1 MSKIRIKATIQNR
14 DEKKTY
20 EGNAIL
26 ENNKIKYKEDNHATV
41 IWNEKE
47 NTLFRETEEI
57 ILRYPFI
64 LNQTTKG
71 TIELKEKKG
80 KVEIPIHTKKLE
92 RKNHNIIIE
101 FKVEEN
107 AMLYCIEEIIWVY

>member
-26 ENNKIKYKEDNHATV
+26 ENNKIKYKEDNHTTV
-41 IWNEKE
+41 IWNEND

-57 ILRYPFI
+57 ILKYPFI
-64 LNQTTKG
+64 MDKTTTG
-71 TIELKEKKG
+71 TIELKEG
-80 KVEIPIHTKKLE
+80 KVKIQIPIHTKKLE

-107 AMLYCIEEIIWVY
+107 AMLYCIEEII